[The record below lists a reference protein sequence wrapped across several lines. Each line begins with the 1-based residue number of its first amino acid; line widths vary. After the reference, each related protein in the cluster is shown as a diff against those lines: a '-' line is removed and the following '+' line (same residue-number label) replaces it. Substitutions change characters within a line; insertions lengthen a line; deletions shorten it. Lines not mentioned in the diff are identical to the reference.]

1 MQRDEWL
8 DWLQNKRVDIAKLPD
23 SDPRKADMWA
33 QLDSLEAIEK
43 LVDELDQR
51 DPEAAKQLL
60 KRFATKIASISKG

>member
-60 KRFATKIASISKG
+60 KRFATKIASISTG